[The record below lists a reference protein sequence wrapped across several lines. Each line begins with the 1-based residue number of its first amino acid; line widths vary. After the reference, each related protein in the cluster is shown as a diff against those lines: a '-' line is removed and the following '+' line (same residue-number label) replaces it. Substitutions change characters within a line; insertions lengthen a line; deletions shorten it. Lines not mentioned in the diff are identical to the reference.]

1 MATADSHHPGV
12 LHSVRRVVETMA
24 DMARS
29 RLELASIE
37 LGETFERLVTSLI
50 IAFMAVLLLGAAL
63 VALSAL
69 IVFAVAEERRAL
81 VLAAM
86 AAIYLLIGL
95 GMLAWLRNY
104 LRSWPTLLSATLA
117 ELQQDSRV
125 LRGDPVPP
133 AAAPSAAPSAAQARP
148 DNAGPMNGRAGGG

>member
-37 LGETFERLVTSLI
+37 LGETFERLITSLI

-63 VALSAL
+63 VALSA
-69 IVFAVAEERRAL
+69 VAEEHRAL

-86 AAIYLLIGL
+86 VAIYLLIGL

-104 LRSWPTLLSATLA
+104 LRSWPALLSATLA

-125 LRGDPVPP
+125 LRGNSIPTP
-133 AAAPSAAPSAAQARP
+133 AAPSAAPSAAQARP
-148 DNAGPMNGRAGGG
+148 GNAGPMNNGRTGGG

>member
-104 LRSWPTLLSATLA
+104 LRSWPMLLSATLA

-125 LRGDPVPP
+125 LRGDPVPT